1 MADQSGSGDKDEKS
15 LVEIEFQDILR
26 HIGGKERIYLVSDAF
41 EAENEN
47 PVGVLEDFLNN
58 MFSADDSNSVNP
70 TPNNSNG
77 RINFAEINETR
88 CTVENVATCEIDTH
102 LKTTHSDQENYMYPC
117 MGPKDLGL
125 NQFKGQNTEE
135 CRRIKGEH
143 HQTRETTQRIK
154 RIIDSPIII
163 FIFRQQFLNCRG
175 NKICLK
181 EILKDVRERTKPS
194 GVLPALVGL
203 VYSRAEIGETRE
215 STGLLE
221 CMMRSVFIKH
231 PPESIWVGHFVP
243 KSAEGILAIKKNA
256 CRVLKTSL
264 CTGKSVDR
272 GSPLLHLLQ
281 CFPWAYRERQV
292 NQANSTSENRYQED
306 AEEGIPLKT
315 SLVAG
320 GQPDCRESEQN
331 NHTNSGS

>member
-1 MADQSGSGDKDEKS
+1 MPSKQKTKTQSG
-15 LVEIEFQDILR
+15 
-26 HIGGKERIYLVSDAF
+26 
-41 EAENEN
+41 
-47 PVGVLEDFLNN
+47 VLGDFLNN
-58 MFSADDSNSVNP
+58 IFSADNSDSVNP

-77 RINFAEINETR
+77 QIRFAEIHETR
-88 CTVENVATCEIDTH
+88 CTVENMATRDIDTY
-102 LKTTHSDQENYMYPC
+102 LKTTHSDQNYMYPSRR
-117 MGPKDLGL
+117 PKDLGL
-125 NQFKGQNTEE
+125 NQFKGQNTDE
-135 CRRIKGEH
+135 CRRIKGEC
-143 HQTRETTQRIK
+143 HQTRRTIQMVK
-154 RIIDSPIII
+154 RIIDSPIIV
-163 FIFRQQFLNCRG
+163 FIFREQFLNCRG

-203 VYSRAEIGETRE
+203 VYSRAETGETQE

-221 CMMRSVFIKH
+221 RMMRSVFVKH

-243 KSAEGILAIKKNA
+243 KSAEGILTIKKNA

-264 CTGKSVDR
+264 CTGKSVHR

-281 CFPWAYRERQV
+281 CFPWAYREREM
-292 NQANSTSENRYQED
+292 NQASSTSENRYQED

-320 GQPDCRESEQN
+320 GQPDCRESEQK